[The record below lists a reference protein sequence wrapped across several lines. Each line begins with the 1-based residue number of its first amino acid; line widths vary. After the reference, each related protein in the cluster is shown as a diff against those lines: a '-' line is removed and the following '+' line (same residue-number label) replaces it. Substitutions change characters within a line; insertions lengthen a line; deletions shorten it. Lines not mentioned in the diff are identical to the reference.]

1 MNQEVKKYKVG
12 QKAFKTQNLFSISAF
27 IETKA
32 STSSKYPYCE
42 DIIFLEFSEGKNSST
57 GKFKYDTDNK
67 ISMMINSDEL
77 RCLMYACK
85 ELLKNGKSDYKN
97 YSDPGLSSSTTNGS
111 KKVLTLGLSQ
121 NTYFINIEMGNR
133 KVSINFDKY
142 KLLSFCDT
150 LENIANEAES
160 LLFNYQRKLEASINK
175 QSQQQS

>member
-42 DIIFLEFSEGKNSST
+42 DIIFLEFSEGKNSS
-57 GKFKYDTDNK
+57 GGFVYDTKNK

-77 RCLMYACK
+77 RCLMYGCK

-142 KLLSFCDT
+142 KLLSLCDT